1 MLRMRLLVTS
11 FLLVATVVVS
21 QEPKPAS
28 PEDQYRQAM
37 GLLLAGNPNQSGRDQ
52 ALTLLRAAASQNY
65 VPAET
70 ALGTLYQDG
79 TLIAPDAG
87 QAILWFRKA
96 ADQGDWIAQFSLG
109 RIYFFGLGT
118 ARDTTAAKKWFM
130 QAAAAEDSGSS
141 FFLGQLNDRDVA
153 NSPDY
158 AEAAK
163 WYRFSAERG
172 NPFAQER
179 LARLLLEGLGV
190 KQNRP
195 EAYAWLLV
203 AVELGNNQ
211 AQSRLLSIDSD
222 LGKTGADAARKQAL
236 EMHEHILGFT
246 RKECAGWEGQ
256 YSNAPTPPPLNSQP
270 FCRHSR

>member
-1 MLRMRLLVTS
+1 MLRMKLLVAS
-11 FLLVATVVVS
+11 LLLVATVVVS

-28 PEDQYRQAM
+28 PEEQYRQAM
-37 GLLLAGNPNQSGRDQ
+37 GLLLAGNPSQSDRDQ
-52 ALTLLRAAASQNY
+52 ALTLLRAAASRNF

-70 ALGTLYQDG
+70 ALGTVYQDG
-79 TLIAPDAG
+79 ILIAPDAG
-87 QAILWFRKA
+87 QAIFWFRKA

-118 ARDTTAAKKWFM
+118 ARDTTAAKKWFT

-141 FFLGQLNDRDVA
+141 FFLGLLNDRDVA

-172 NPFAQER
+172 NPFAQEG

-190 KQNRP
+190 KQDRQ

-203 AVELGNNQ
+203 AVDLGNNH
-211 AQSRLLSIDSD
+211 AQPKLLSIESD
-222 LGKTGADAARKQAL
+222 LGKTGIDAARKQAL
-236 EMHEHILGFT
+236 ELRERILAVT
-246 RKECAGWEGQ
+246 RKACAGWDGQ
-256 YSNAPTPPPLNSQP
+256 YSDAPTAPPLNSQLS
-270 FCRHSR
+270 CRHSQ